1 MSPSAINAVVWIIAI
16 LAALLAFRAARRGR
30 RGGALTGA
38 VAGTLYD
45 WQNRDKQRALEIIV
59 DEKAEATDPETKDGN
74 LPDLEAPTR

>member
-1 MSPSAINAVVWIIAI
+1 MNPSTINAVVWVAAIA
-16 LAALLAFRAARRGR
+16 LALFAFRAARRGR

-45 WQNRDKQRALEIIV
+45 WQTRDTQRALEIIV
-59 DEKAEATDPETKDGN
+59 DEKAGATDPETKDGN